1 MSYIST
7 IKGMRLRPAPED
19 AEIPADVLPET
30 CGPLSVLLIG
40 DLADPHLATVLDRL
54 PRQGTVAVDAATLPE
69 VLCRL
74 SPERSTLF
82 DRQGEPVR
90 LSAAAPARGWIRR
103 LAPAGWDAGA
113 VLGSQAAA
121 RLASRMAL
129 LAALVRDERTTWLCH
144 LDALFAAENKMVQYR
159 AARALGLR
167 IPETLIC
174 PHPGDLAAALG
185 DPFVVKPL
193 GPGNFT
199 GDDGRERVVHT
210 QTVTAA
216 DLAGADLL
224 GAPFLAQQQ
233 LAARTHLR
241 IVTVNDRA
249 WTAEL
254 DAESLP
260 LDWRQAEAAHHA
272 FKASSRWREAEHDA
286 LLLAR
291 HLKTGF
297 TCQDWIVDAAGP
309 AFIDLNPGGQWLFLP
324 NSMTA
329 QIADHLAAWLRGV

>member
-1 MSYIST
+1 VD
-7 IKGMRLRPAPED
+7 APPD
-19 AEIPADVLPET
+19 A
-30 CGPLSVLLIG
+30 CGPLSALLIG
-40 DLADPHLATVLDRL
+40 DSADPHVIAVLDRL
-54 PRQGTVAVDAATLPE
+54 PRQGTVAVDAATLPD

-74 SPERSTLF
+74 SPQDSTLF
-82 DRQGEPVR
+82 DRRGEPVR
-90 LSAAAPARGWIRR
+90 LSTVAPARGWIRR
-103 LAPAGWDAGA
+103 LAPAGWDSGT
-113 VLGSQAAA
+113 VLGSRAAA

-144 LDALFAAENKMVQYR
+144 VDALFAAENKMVQYR
-159 AARALGLR
+159 AARALGVR
-167 IPETLIC
+167 VPETLIC
-174 PHPGDLAAALG
+174 PHPADLAAALG
-185 DPFVVKPL
+185 DAFIVKPL

-210 QTVTAA
+210 QTVAAA

-224 GAPFLAQQQ
+224 GAPFLAQQR

-241 IVTVNDRA
+241 IVTVNGRA

-254 DAESLP
+254 DADSLP
-260 LDWRQAEAAHHA
+260 LDWRQAEAAHHSFETSA
-272 FKASSRWREAEHDA
+272 RWREAERDA

-291 HLKTGF
+291 YLKTGF

-324 NSMTA
+324 TSVTE
-329 QIADHLAAWLRGV
+329 QIADHLASWLRGG

>member
-1 MSYIST
+1 
-7 IKGMRLRPAPED
+7 MRFRPVPED
-19 AEIPADVLPET
+19 AGIPVDAPPEA
-30 CGPLSVLLIG
+30 CGTLGALLVG
-40 DLADPHLATVLDRL
+40 DTADPHVIAVLDRL
-54 PRQGTVAVDAATLPE
+54 PRQGTVVVDASTLPD
-69 VLCRL
+69 VLRRL
-74 SPERSTLF
+74 SPQHSTLL
-82 DRQGEPVR
+82 DQQGEPVR

-103 LAPAGWDAGA
+103 LAPAGWDSGT

-129 LAALVRDERTTWLCH
+129 LAAFVRDERTTWLCH
-144 LDALFAAENKMVQYR
+144 VDALFAAENKMVQYR
-159 AARALGLR
+159 AARTLGLR
-167 IPETLIC
+167 VPETLIC
-174 PHPGDLAAALG
+174 SHPADLAAALG
-185 DPFVVKPL
+185 DPFVIKPL

-199 GDDGRERVVHT
+199 GDDGQERVVHT

-233 LAARTHLR
+233 LTARTHLR
-241 IVTVNDRA
+241 IVTVNGRA
-249 WTAEL
+249 WAAEL
-254 DAESLP
+254 DADSLP
-260 LDWRQAEAAHHA
+260 LDWRQAEAAHHS
-272 FKASSRWREAEHDA
+272 FKASARWRGEERDA

-324 NSMTA
+324 DSMTT